1 MPRRRS
7 VDDLSTEELR
17 QLLIERQRA
26 EHEARLEGFR
36 RTGRIVRVDE
46 PVKNVSP
53 ETEYDETENEH
64 LSPARRRKQK
74 RKAGLDRF
82 LFVVEILAILGL
94 LFVFFNGVN
103 LLRDL
108 NTQVASALI
117 QPTMTPTPLI
127 TAVVLPGGHKPPVAG
142 EEVQQNEAEIPEHL
156 RPLMQSYANLP
167 VPTAGPSQ
175 ATRLQIP
182 AINVDAPVVQ
192 GDGWEQLKKGIGQ
205 HIGSTEPGKPGNLVV
220 SAHND
225 VFGQLFRYLDQLEEG
240 DVVVVYTP
248 QQAYTY
254 KVTETKIVEPTEI
267 SVMDATT
274 ESTLTLISCYP
285 YMVDNKRIVVTA
297 VLQDN

>member
-7 VDDLSTEELR
+7 AEDLSTEELR

-36 RTGRIVRVDE
+36 RTGRIIHVE
-46 PVKNVSP
+46 
-53 ETEYDETENEH
+53 ETEKQVPLEDIPVEVEEEN
-64 LSPARRRKQK
+64 LSPARKRQQRRKV
-74 RKAGLDRF
+74 GLDRF
-82 LFVVEILAILGL
+82 LFAVEIVAILGL
-94 LFVFFNGVN
+94 LFVFFNGVS

-108 NTQVASALI
+108 NTQVASALK
-117 QPTMTPTPLI
+117 QPTMTATPLI
-127 TAVVLPGGHKPPVAG
+127 AAVVLPGGHMPPVAG
-142 EEVQQNEAEIPEHL
+142 QEVQQNSAEIPEHL

-167 VPTAGPSQ
+167 IPTPGPQQ

-205 HIGSTEPGKPGNLVV
+205 HIGSADPGKIGNLVV

-225 VFGQLFRYLDQLEEG
+225 VFGQLFRNLDQLKEG
-240 DVVVVYTP
+240 DLVVVYTP
-248 QQAYTY
+248 QQAFTY
-254 KVTETKIVEPTEI
+254 RVTGSKIVEPTDV
-267 SVMDATT
+267 SVMDATS

-297 VLQDN
+297 VLQEN

>member
-46 PVKNVSP
+46 PVKSMPP
-53 ETEYDETENEH
+53 EQPLGEFENEP
-64 LSPARRRKQK
+64 LSPARKRQQK

-82 LFVVEILAILGL
+82 LFAVEILAIVGL

-103 LLRDL
+103 LLKNL

-127 TAVVLPGGHKPPVAG
+127 TTVVLPGGHKPPVAG
-142 EEVQQNEAEIPEHL
+142 QEVQQNEAEIPEHL

-167 VPTAGPSQ
+167 LPTAGPSQ

-205 HIGSTEPGKPGNLVV
+205 HLGTVDPGRPGNLVV

-225 VFGQLFRYLDQLEEG
+225 VFGQLFRYLDELKE
-240 DVVVVYTP
+240 DDIVVVYTP

-254 KVTETKIVEPTEI
+254 KVTGSKIVEPTDV
-267 SVMDATT
+267 SVMEQTT
-274 ESTLTLISCYP
+274 DGTITLISCYP

>member
-36 RTGRIVRVDE
+36 RTGRIIRVDE
-46 PVKNVSP
+46 EPKAARQEELLDEVEP
-53 ETEYDETENEH
+53 ET
-64 LSPARRRKQK
+64 LSPARKRQQK

-82 LFVVEILAILGL
+82 LFAVEIIAILGL

-108 NTQVASALI
+108 NNQVASALK
-117 QPTMTPTPLI
+117 QPTMTATPLI
-127 TAVVLPGGHKPPVAG
+127 TAVVLPGGHMPPVAG
-142 EEVQQNEAEIPEHL
+142 QEVQQNEAEIPEHL

-167 VPTAGPSQ
+167 VPTPGPQQ
-175 ATRLQIP
+175 ATRMQIP

-205 HIGSTEPGKPGNLVV
+205 HIGTADPGKSGNLVV

-225 VFGQLFRYLDQLEEG
+225 VFGQLFRNLDQLKEG
-240 DVVVVYTP
+240 DIVVVYTP
-248 QQAYTY
+248 QQAFTY
-254 KVTETKIVEPTEI
+254 KVTGKKIVEPTDV
-267 SVMDATT
+267 SVMDPTSD
-274 ESTLTLISCYP
+274 STLTLISCYP
-285 YMVDNKRIVVTA
+285 YMVDNKRIVITA